1 MKGIRINISSGSPS
15 PWKKGF
21 WTKTLVMALAIFIAS
36 LLFKFV
42 DVSSIFS
49 AVAAALVISLL
60 NAFLKPLLM
69 LISAPLILMSLGL
82 FQLVI
87 NAVIVLMTSH
97 LVKGFHVDGLMDAVL
112 FSIVVTL
119 ISFLLDLPQR
129 VKRIKD
135 SISFEEKEEADDKEG
150 FTDYEE
156 VDNEDETH
164 DMEEENKNKD

>member
-1 MKGIRINISSGSPS
+1 MKGIRINLSSGSPS
-15 PWKKGF
+15 PLKKGF
-21 WTKTLVMALAIFIAS
+21 WTRTLVMALAIFIAS
-36 LLFKFV
+36 WLFKFF
-42 DVSSIFS
+42 DLTSIFS

-60 NAFLKPLLM
+60 NAFLKPVLM

-82 FQLVI
+82 FRLVI
-87 NAVIVLMTSH
+87 NAVIVLLASH
-97 LVKGFHVDGLMDAVL
+97 LVKGFHVDGFLDAVL

-156 VDNEDETH
+156 VENEDETH

>member
-36 LLFKFV
+36 WLFKFF

-60 NAFLKPLLM
+60 NAFLKPVLM

-87 NAVIVLMTSH
+87 NAVIVLLTSH

-156 VDNEDETH
+156 VENEDETH

>member
-60 NAFLKPLLM
+60 NAFLKPVLM

-156 VDNEDETH
+156 VENEDETH

>member
-36 LLFKFV
+36 WLFKFF
-42 DVSSIFS
+42 DLTSIFS

-60 NAFLKPLLM
+60 NAFLKPVLM

-87 NAVIVLMTSH
+87 NAVIVLLTSH
-97 LVKGFHVDGLMDAVL
+97 LVKGFHVDGFLDAVL

-156 VDNEDETH
+156 VENEDETH

>member
-1 MKGIRINISSGSPS
+1 MKGIRINITPSSPS
-15 PWKKGF
+15 PLKKSF

-49 AVAAALVISLL
+49 AIAAALVISLL

-82 FQLVI
+82 FQLII
-87 NAVIVLMTSH
+87 NAVIVLLASH

-129 VKRIKD
+129 IKKIKD
-135 SISFEEKEEADDKEG
+135 SIYFDDKETDEAKEE

-156 VDNEDETH
+156 VEQDDEIQDT
-164 DMEEENKNKD
+164 ENENKNKD

>member
-1 MKGIRINISSGSPS
+1 MKGIRINLSSGSPS
-15 PWKKGF
+15 PLKKGF
-21 WTKTLVMALAIFIAS
+21 WTRTLVMALAIFIAS
-36 LLFKFV
+36 WLFEFF
-42 DVSSIFS
+42 DVTSIFS

-60 NAFLKPLLM
+60 NAFLKPVLM

-87 NAVIVLMTSH
+87 NAVIVLLASH
-97 LVKGFHVDGLMDAVL
+97 LVKGFHVNGLLDAVL

-119 ISFLLDLPQR
+119 IGFLLDLPQR

-135 SISFEEKEEADDKEG
+135 TLTFGEKEEEDGKEV

-156 VDNEDETH
+156 VEDEDATG
-164 DMEEENKNKD
+164 DTDEENKNKD

>member
-1 MKGIRINISSGSPS
+1 
-15 PWKKGF
+15 
-21 WTKTLVMALAIFIAS
+21 
-36 LLFKFV
+36 
-42 DVSSIFS
+42 
-49 AVAAALVISLL
+49 
-60 NAFLKPLLM
+60 M

-87 NAVIVLMTSH
+87 NAVIVLLTSH

-135 SISFEEKEEADDKEG
+135 SISFEEKEETDDKEG

-156 VDNEDETH
+156 VEDKDATG
-164 DMEEENKNKD
+164 DTDEENKNKD